1 MAQDDDTPFRSNVRV
16 WRRDFAVLHRSMPD
30 DEAHCLRALEEAP
43 LSLAQLAERLLEC
56 PSSSGSPEPS
66 AQRFAELLEVWTRD
80 QLLVRAEAR

>member
-1 MAQDDDTPFRSNVRV
+1 
-16 WRRDFAVLHRSMPD
+16 MPD
-30 DEAHCLRALEEAP
+30 DEAHCLRALEETP

-56 PSSSGSPEPS
+56 PPSSGTAKPS